1 LLLGKVDK
9 QEIQRRNMVVAAP
22 VALAILAKG
31 MAQVQAVVAIRESLV
46 ETLLS

>member
-22 VALAILAKG
+22 VALAMLAEVLP
-31 MAQVQAVVAIRESLV
+31 VQAVVAIRESLV

>member
-22 VALAILAKG
+22 VALAKLAEVLP
-31 MAQVQAVVAIRESLV
+31 VQAVVAIRESLV